1 MIQHTNKMICASR
14 RERER
19 ETQREREREREA
31 LSLNTKTQRMST
43 LLYALCSALSMLCAL
58 CSVLCSDCPV
68 LWVSQS
74 VWLLSSGT
82 SSVVLFFCS
91 ALLCSALLCSAA
103 LFFHLKCQNLM
114 VWHFKWQGTGLLSS
128 TIDKFSQAAI
138 AFISSLAGD
147 VASSNDFGCN
157 CLADL
162 KVR

>member
-1 MIQHTNKMICASR
+1 MCIKE

-19 ETQREREREREA
+19 DSERERERERERGAQSKHKDSKNVYTA
-31 LSLNTKTQRMST
+31 LCSMLCSI
-43 LLYALCSALSMLCAL
+43 YALCSMLCAL
-58 CSVLCSDCPV
+58 FWLSCP
-68 LWVSQS
+68 VSQS
-74 VWLLSSGT
+74 VSVTPVLWDLFCCAVLL
-82 SSVVLFFCS
+82 LCS